1 MAKKKGGIKVP
12 DIKSLQKKYGAAA
25 IPVPDTST
33 EQLWIPFDSLA
44 INYLLGGG
52 LPYGR
57 VIETAGYESTGKS
70 LLILNAAKN
79 VIKLGGRVLWGDHEN
94 TWSNAWAEKNGLD
107 PSKVTVYND
116 NDIEGLSDWVRDM
129 SLYWRSQLTN
139 NEPILV
145 VADSIAALETT
156 DNIEA
161 DQKNGKAQMG
171 NRAKA
176 IDQMYRKR
184 VRFFAKY
191 GITFCPINQVR
202 EKLGAGLF
210 EDSTTT
216 PGGKATAFYSTIRLM
231 LVRSKAIK
239 HKIRGKEKKVGQNI
253 YVRVVKN
260 KISPPKDS
268 LKTEVYFRDE
278 YTGYVGYSKYAGL
291 ADAFEDEGIVTKK
304 GSRYYLDD
312 SMIANGEE
320 AFTKKLATDSELRKK
335 LIKLSSI
342 NTLSKTRALL
352 DELEVNLFPVDGA
365 DDSEEED
372 DDEG

>member
-12 DIKSLQKKYGAAA
+12 DAKALAKKWGLAATPA
-25 IPVPDTST
+25 PDDSPQ
-33 EQLWIPFDSLA
+33 QLWIPFDSLG
-44 INYLLGGG
+44 INATLGGG

-70 LLILNAAKN
+70 LLIMNAAKN
-79 VIKLGGRVLWGDHEN
+79 VIKLGGVVLWGDHEN
-94 TWSNAWAEKNGLD
+94 TWSKAWALKNGVD
-107 PSKVTVYND
+107 PKKVIVYSD
-116 NDIEGLSDWVRDM
+116 NDIEGMSDWIRDV

-145 VADSIAALETT
+145 VSDSIAALETT

-176 IDQMYRKR
+176 LDQMYRKR
-184 VRFFAKY
+184 VRFFSRY

-202 EKLGAGLF
+202 EKIGAGLF

-239 HKIRGKEKKVGQNI
+239 IKIKGKEKKVGQNVYI
-253 YVRVVKN
+253 RTAKN
-260 KISPPKDS
+260 KISPPMDS
-268 LKTEVYFRDE
+268 LKTQVYFRDE
-278 YTGYVGYSKYAGL
+278 ATGYVGYSRYAGFPDVL
-291 ADAFEDEGIVTKK
+291 EDEGIVIRK
-304 GSRYYLDD
+304 GSRYYLNDT
-312 SMIANGEE
+312 MIANGEE
-320 AFTKKLATDSELRKK
+320 AFLKKIDDDSELRKK
-335 LIKLSSI
+335 LIKLSSV
-342 NTLSKTRALL
+342 NTLSKTRAI
-352 DELEVNLFPVDGA
+352 LEDIGYNMFPVDGSSS
-365 DDSEEED
+365 DDEDED
-372 DDEG
+372 DE